1 MKILLCMIMLSDV
14 SSFSPTFIQYDSY
27 CADNINVDYT
37 ESSISINQT
46 TKPMKNDLDN
56 DEAIKR
62 IPIHIDDE
70 YKKIELIKYLPS
82 KNEKT
87 RKYMKYLNVSSY
99 ILGTNNNVV
108 FDATSSN
115 IRNNVYS
122 GDNKT
127 NINYLSNYLPVSN
140 VGYLEYQRSNT
151 NLRASSFLIGNGLVL
166 TAAHCVYNIKNKI
179 YSNNISVNFSRTDNG
194 NFSISAKV
202 KEVYIPST
210 FVDDENSNEDWA
222 ILKLDKNLTDKISTM
237 TIAANVSLENE
248 TYTTIG
254 YAGDDTNS
262 KSIYESSGYSL
273 LGSTDQYYKNYSYAS
288 GGMSGGP
295 LVGYFSEPD
304 ERDPNV
310 ENTYEFVVGI
320 HSGHVDVNSTYY
332 SIATK
337 ITNSIIYAC
346 QVIGSEA

>member
-1 MKILLCMIMLSDV
+1 MKFLLCMILLSDV

-27 CADNINVDYT
+27 CTDNICVDYT
-37 ESSISINQT
+37 ESSISVNQT
-46 TKPMKNDLDN
+46 AKPMNNDLDSY
-56 DEAIKR
+56 EATKR

-70 YKKIELIKYLPS
+70 YKKIELIKYLPI

-87 RKYMKYLNVSSY
+87 RKYFKYLNVSPY
-99 ILGTNNNVV
+99 ILGNNSVV
-108 FDATSSN
+108 YDATSSN
-115 IRNNVYS
+115 VRKNVYS

-140 VGYLEYQRSNT
+140 VGCLNYRKSNV
-151 NLRASSFLIGNGLVL
+151 NCQASSFLIGNGLVL
-166 TAAHCVYNIKNKI
+166 TSAHCIYNIKNKI
-179 YSNNISVNFSRTDNG
+179 YSNNININFSRTDNG

-202 KEVYIPST
+202 KEAYIPST
-210 FVDDENSNEDWA
+210 FVDDENENDDWA
-222 ILKLDKNLTDKISTM
+222 ILKLDKDLTDKISTM
-237 TIAANVSLENE
+237 TIAANISLENE

-254 YAGDDTNS
+254 YAGDNTNNN
-262 KSIYESSGYSL
+262 SIYESSGYSI

-288 GGMSGGP
+288 SGMSGGP

-310 ENTYEFVVGI
+310 ENTYEFIVGI
-320 HSGHVDVNSTYY
+320 HSGHVNLNSTYY

-346 QVIGSEA
+346 QVIGED